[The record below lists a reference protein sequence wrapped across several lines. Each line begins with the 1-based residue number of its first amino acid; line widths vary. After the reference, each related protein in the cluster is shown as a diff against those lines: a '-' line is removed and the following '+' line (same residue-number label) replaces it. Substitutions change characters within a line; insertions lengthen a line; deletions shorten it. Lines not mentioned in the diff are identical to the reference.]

1 MATVHTSIWRLKR
14 FGRFLPGTKED
25 GGNPWKMFEPS
36 ESAGELVLTIVES
49 GHMLVSQGHCLLCIF
64 QDGFSLLDAPSFLKV
79 QQKSDTLLF
88 RLTVKGESRL
98 MRMQFSGSSRAEAL
112 EECGSAVLR
121 LKEYLPVT
129 TQGGPPPPP
138 LSCPPT
144 SNQPPTKTTAQDQQ
158 AGAGEAM
165 ATEPEVVQ
173 GSLSIKRLTQHFLGE
188 YGLSLPLVYRH
199 SALSRGELEPFLR
212 LCLLDPSF
220 PALVEEVEGELKRVL
235 QD

>member
-1 MATVHTSIWRLKR
+1 MATGHTSIWTLKR

-49 GHMLVSQGHCLLCIF
+49 GHMLVSQGHDLL
-64 QDGFSLLDAPSFLKV
+64 
-79 QQKSDTLLF
+79 
-88 RLTVKGESRL
+88 GESRL
-98 MRMQFSGSSRAEAL
+98 IRMQFSGSRAEAL
-112 EECGSAVLR
+112 EQCSSAVLR

-144 SNQPPTKTTAQDQQ
+144 PNQPPTKTTAQDQQ
-158 AGAGEAM
+158 AGVGEAM

-188 YGLSLPLVYRH
+188 HGLSLPLAYRH
-199 SALSRGELEPFLR
+199 GALSRGELEPFVR

-220 PALVEEVEGELKRVL
+220 PALVEKVEGELRRVL

>member
-1 MATVHTSIWRLKR
+1 MTTVHKSIWRLKR

-25 GGNPWKMFEPS
+25 GGNPWKMFEHS

-49 GHMLVSQGHCLLCIF
+49 GHMLVSQGHDLL
-64 QDGFSLLDAPSFLKV
+64 DGFSLLDAPSFLKV

-98 MRMQFSGSSRAEAL
+98 IRMQFSGSRAEAL

-129 TQGGPPPPP
+129 TQGGPLPPR
-138 LSCPPT
+138 SCPPT
-144 SNQPPTKTTAQDQQ
+144 PNQPPTKTTAQDQQ
-158 AGAGEAM
+158 GSAGEAM

-188 YGLSLPLVYRH
+188 HGLSLPLVYRH
-199 SALSRGELEPFLR
+199 SDLFRGELEPFLR

-220 PALVEEVEGELKRVL
+220 PALVEEMEGELKRVL

>member
-1 MATVHTSIWRLKR
+1 MATVHKSIWTLKR

-25 GGNPWKMFEPS
+25 GGNPWK
-36 ESAGELVLTIVES
+36 
-49 GHMLVSQGHCLLCIF
+49 
-64 QDGFSLLDAPSFLKV
+64 DGFSLLDAPSYLKV

-98 MRMQFSGSSRAEAL
+98 IRMQFSGSRAEAL
-112 EECGSAVLR
+112 EECSSAVLR

-129 TQGGPPPPP
+129 TQRGPPP

-144 SNQPPTKTTAQDQQ
+144 PNQPPTKTTAQNQQ

-188 YGLSLPLVYRH
+188 HSLSLPLVYRH
-199 SALSRGELEPFLR
+199 SALSRGELEPFVR

-220 PALVEEVEGELKRVL
+220 PALVEEVEGELRRVL

>member
-1 MATVHTSIWRLKR
+1 MAIVHKSIWRLKR

-49 GHMLVSQGHCLLCIF
+49 GHMLVSQGHYLL
-64 QDGFSLLDAPSFLKV
+64 DGFSLLDAPSFLKV

-121 LKEYLPVT
+121 LKE
-129 TQGGPPPPP
+129 GGPPPPP

-188 YGLSLPLVYRH
+188 HGLSLPLVYRH